1 MSTITFVFLIMA
13 SPVRDGSAWSITPM
27 PSMAVCQQVL
37 ADVRSHT
44 GNRSGDAPSARAV
57 SYAKEEMLCALT

>member
-27 PSMAVCQQVL
+27 PSMSVCQQVL
-37 ADVRSHT
+37 ADVRSHA
-44 GNRSGDAPSARAV
+44 GSWSDDFPRAPAG
-57 SYAKEEMLCALT
+57 SYCKEVKQ

>member
-1 MSTITFVFLIMA
+1 MTTITFFYLILA
-13 SPVRDGSAWSITPM
+13 SPVRDGSARSIKPM

-44 GNRSGDAPSARAV
+44 GSWSYGFPRAPMG
-57 SYAKEEMLCALT
+57 SYCKQLTG

>member
-1 MSTITFVFLIMA
+1 MSTLTFVFLIMA

-27 PSMAVCQQVL
+27 PSMDVCQQVL

-44 GNRSGDAPSARAV
+44 GN
-57 SYAKEEMLCALT
+57 

>member
-1 MSTITFVFLIMA
+1 MTTITLVFLILA

-27 PSMAVCQQVL
+27 PSVAVCEQVL

-44 GNRSGDAPSARAV
+44 GGWADDFPAV
-57 SYAKEEMLCALT
+57 PDGAYCKEVKQ

>member
-13 SPVRDGSAWSITPM
+13 SQVRDGSAWSITPM
-27 PSMAVCQQVL
+27 PSMAVCERVL

-44 GNRSGDAPSARAV
+44 GSWSDDFPSAPDG
-57 SYAKEEMLCALT
+57 SYCKEVKQ

>member
-1 MSTITFVFLIMA
+1 MTTLTFVYLILA
-13 SPVRDGSAWSITPM
+13 SPVRDGSAWNVTQM

-44 GNRSGDAPSARAV
+44 GSWSGDSPRAPAG
-57 SYAKEEMLCALT
+57 SYCKEVKQ

>member
-1 MSTITFVFLIMA
+1 MTTLTFVYLILA

-44 GNRSGDAPSARAV
+44 GSWSDDSPRAPAA
-57 SYAKEEMLCALT
+57 SYCKEVKQ

>member
-1 MSTITFVFLIMA
+1 MSTLTFVFLILA

-37 ADVRSHT
+37 ADVRSY
-44 GNRSGDAPSARAV
+44 GGWADDFPAV
-57 SYAKEEMLCALT
+57 PDGACCKEVKQ

>member
-1 MSTITFVFLIMA
+1 MTTLTFVFLILA

-27 PSMAVCQQVL
+27 PSMAVCEQVL

-44 GNRSGDAPSARAV
+44 GGWGDDFPAAPDGA
-57 SYAKEEMLCALT
+57 YCKEVKQ